1 MKKFPHY
8 KQLDSM
14 DCGPTCLRMVAK
26 YYGSEYSTAQL
37 RELCEIGKD
46 GVNLLGIAQAAER
59 IGFRTLGV
67 KVTIQKLIEDAPLP
81 CIVHWGQNHFVVVV
95 KSSPPRPRWGSRFN
109 PFQNLGAIW
118 GGKNSPNTQ
127 KEDIQNSDIDR
138 FSDKTIPP
146 SGRYAARV
154 RGLGL
159 GATLLIADPAAG
171 MITYTAAEFESRWAS
186 TTDDLGQKVG
196 VALLLERSPL
206 TPSAD
211 RPEGGFLFSPTHR
224 GGVGGGASPFGGRG
238 AWLFSLLF
246 QYKPLIVQLFLGL
259 LVGSILQLVL
269 PFLTQS
275 VVDTGIQTR
284 NLNFITLV
292 LVAQLVLFVGR
303 MSVEFIRSWIL
314 LHISTRINLAILS
327 EFLAKLLRLPI
338 SFFDSKQTGDI
349 LQRIGDHDR
358 IEQFLTGTS
367 LNTLFSLFNLVIF
380 SVVLAQYS
388 LTIFGIFVLASVL
401 YTAWVML
408 FLRYRRQLDHKRFA
422 LASQNQSSLIQLIQG
437 IQDIKL
443 NNAEH
448 LKRWQWENLQVRSFK
463 LNMSSLAVGQFQQA
477 GAVFINESKNIFISF
492 WAATAVIN
500 GSMTLGG
507 MMALQYIIGQLNS
520 PIEQFIQFVQ
530 HWQDAKIS
538 LERLN
543 EVHSLEDESP
553 LTPRGGTIIPPLGV
567 RGLGLVIHNL
577 SFTYP
582 GAGNEPVLRN
592 INLTIPQGKVTA
604 IVGSSGS
611 GKTTLLKLLLRF
623 YSPTPDGGVITPPS
637 GVGGLGSAGLGLRHW
652 RSICGSVMQ
661 DGFIFSDSI
670 ANNIAIGNETVDV
683 QRLFDAARVANI
695 QEFIESLPLGY
706 NTKIGAEGNGI
717 SGGQKQRILIA
728 RAVYKNP
735 EYLFFD
741 EATSSLD
748 ASNEA
753 VIVNNLNEFFRGKT
767 ETEGFAQ
774 SEAFGRQQRIRKTV
788 VVVAH
793 RLSTVKN
800 ADQIVVLE
808 RGKIVEIGTHTEL
821 VQRQGKY
828 YELVKNQLELGD

>member
-1 MKKFPHY
+1 MH
-8 KQLDSM
+8 
-14 DCGPTCLRMVAK
+14 
-26 YYGSEYSTAQL
+26 
-37 RELCEIGKD
+37 
-46 GVNLLGIAQAAER
+46 
-59 IGFRTLGV
+59 
-67 KVTIQKLIEDAPLP
+67 
-81 CIVHWGQNHFVVVV
+81 
-95 KSSPPRPRWGSRFN
+95 
-109 PFQNLGAIW
+109 
-118 GGKNSPNTQ
+118 
-127 KEDIQNSDIDR
+127 
-138 FSDKTIPP
+138 
-146 SGRYAARV
+146 
-154 RGLGL
+154 
-159 GATLLIADPAAG
+159 
-171 MITYTAAEFESRWAS
+171 
-186 TTDDLGQKVG
+186 
-196 VALLLERSPL
+196 LLLE
-206 TPSAD
+206 SA
-211 RPEGGFLFSPTHR
+211 
-224 GGVGGGASPFGGRG
+224 
-238 AWLFSLLF
+238 
-246 QYKPLIVQLFLGL
+246 
-259 LVGSILQLVL
+259 
-269 PFLTQS
+269 
-275 VVDTGIQTR
+275 
-284 NLNFITLV
+284 
-292 LVAQLVLFVGR
+292 
-303 MSVEFIRSWIL
+303 
-314 LHISTRINLAILS
+314 
-327 EFLAKLLRLPI
+327 
-338 SFFDSKQTGDI
+338 
-349 LQRIGDHDR
+349 
-358 IEQFLTGTS
+358 
-367 LNTLFSLFNLVIF
+367 LFNLVIF

-408 FLRYRRQLDHKRFA
+408 FLRYRRALDHKRFA

-477 GAVFINESKNIFISF
+477 RAVFINESKNIFISF

-553 LTPRGGTIIPPLGV
+553 LTPDGGIIVPPSGV
-567 RGLGLVIHNL
+567 RGLAIVIHNL

-582 GAGNEPVLRN
+582 DAGNEPVLRN

-637 GVGGLGSAGLGLRHW
+637 GVGTVRRAGLRHW

-670 ANNIAIGNETVDV
+670 ANNIAIGDETVDV

-808 RGKIVEIGTHTEL
+808 RGEIVEIGTHTEL

-828 YELVKNQLELGD
+828 FELVKNQLELGD